1 VLHSMRRSTGEVAN
15 FDDDSGLGL
24 ITADDGSSVPFHC
37 VAIVDGT
44 RSVRTGA
51 RVRFRLTQ
59 RLGRAEAADIEPL
72 A

>member
-1 VLHSMRRSTGEVAN
+1 MRRSTGEVAN

-24 ITADDGSSVPFHC
+24 ITADDGSTVPFHC

-44 RSVRTGA
+44 RSVRTGS

-59 RLGRAEAADIEPL
+59 RLGRVEAADIEPL